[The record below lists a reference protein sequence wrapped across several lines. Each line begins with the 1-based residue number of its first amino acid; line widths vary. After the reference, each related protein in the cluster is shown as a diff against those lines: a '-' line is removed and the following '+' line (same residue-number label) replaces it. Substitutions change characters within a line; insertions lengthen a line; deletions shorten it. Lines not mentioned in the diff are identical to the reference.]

1 MASTTDERI
10 ERLEGVVERLLA
22 ETVALKAQVA
32 TLETENKKLRAD
44 NAELRR
50 RLGENSSNSSKPPS
64 SDSPGERQQR
74 PKPERSGRA
83 PGGQPGH
90 KGKRRELVPANKLTG
105 TSECFPRACRRCGD
119 TLPRT
124 PDAKPLRHQ
133 VVEIPEIV
141 PDIHEFRQH
150 HVMCGCGTTTMGP
163 LPAGTPL
170 GLFGPRALTLIA
182 VLTGAMHVSRRKVQ
196 MLFSD
201 LLGIEVSLG
210 CISESE
216 QVVNDAV
223 AQAVDEARVH
233 ALAAPVKHVDATTWY
248 QAGSYRSLWVLATKA
263 VSVFYVAAN
272 GTRDELCKWIDKV
285 RGILVTDRGTQFGFW
300 AMARRQICWAHLL
313 RKFASYATRKGRA
326 GELGNQLLVWSGF
339 VLHDWHRVRD
349 GTMSRAEFKRTVAPI
364 RLAVEQ
370 LLDEGTGLSGIG
382 GSCRDILA
390 HRAALWTFVDRADVD
405 ATNNHAEREI
415 RGLVMWRKLTFGS
428 RSDRG
433 TQFAANIKSVVHTCR
448 KQGRHVFAYL
458 EQAISSKLRNR
469 RGPSLLAAA

>member
-1 MASTTDERI
+1 VSTAD
-10 ERLEGVVERLLA
+10 ERLERLECQVERLLA
-22 ETVALKAQVA
+22 KIDAQATEIAALKV
-32 TLETENKKLRAD
+32 E
-44 NAELRR
+44 NAELKR
-50 RLGENSSNSSKPPS
+50 RLGENSSNSNKPPS
-64 SDSPGERQQR
+64 SDPPGQRQER
-74 PKPERSGRA
+74 PKREASGRA

-90 KGKRRELVPANKLTG
+90 KGNRRELVPASKLTG
-105 TSECFPRACRRCGD
+105 TTECFPEACRRCGD
-119 TLPRT
+119 ALPRT

-150 HVMCGCGTTTMGP
+150 HVTCGCGTTTTGP
-163 LPAGTPL
+163 LPVGTPL

-182 VLTGAMHVSRRKVQ
+182 VLTGSMHVSRRKVQ
-196 MLFSD
+196 LLFSD

-216 QVVNDAV
+216 EVVNDAV
-223 AQAVDEARVH
+223 AEAVDEARVH
-233 ALAAPVKHVDATTWY
+233 ALAAPVKHADATTWY
-248 QAGSYRSLWVLATKA
+248 EAGSYRSLWVLATKA
-263 VSVFYVAAN
+263 VTVFYVAAN
-272 GTRDELCKWIDKV
+272 GTREELRKWLDKV

-364 RLAVEQ
+364 RRAVEQ

-382 GSCRDILA
+382 GSCRDILD
-390 HRAALWTFVDRADVD
+390 HRDALWTFVERADVD

-433 TQFAANIKSVVHTCR
+433 TRFAANIKSVVHTCR

-458 EQAISSKLRNR
+458 ERAINSKLRNR
-469 RGPSLLAAA
+469 RAPSLLAAA